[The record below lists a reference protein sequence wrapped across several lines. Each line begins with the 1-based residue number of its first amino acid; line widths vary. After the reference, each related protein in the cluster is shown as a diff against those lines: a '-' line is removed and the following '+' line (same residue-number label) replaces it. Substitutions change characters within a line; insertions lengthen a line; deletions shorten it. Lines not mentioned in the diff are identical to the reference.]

1 MHCMSCYITH
11 FSLTHGKKNVAPW
24 QSSRSHYL
32 LFWVRKYTVTV
43 HVVIE
48 NIINVYTAS
57 SDFFSFQTACLMTKK
72 NTPNIIL
79 LFTLAKKDNQH
90 KQSQT
95 LFA

>member
-48 NIINVYTAS
+48 NIINVYTA
-57 SDFFSFQTACLMTKK
+57 
-72 NTPNIIL
+72 
-79 LFTLAKKDNQH
+79 
-90 KQSQT
+90 
-95 LFA
+95 